1 MIFNLIK
8 AFYFQCK
15 SHSQA
20 VTFIW
25 SSMTHVATQVVQIL
39 LFMGEK
45 NLSHQWF
52 NASLCKYTVQLNY
65 E

>member
-25 SSMTHVATQVVQIL
+25 SSMTHVATQVVQI
-39 LFMGEK
+39 
-45 NLSHQWF
+45 QWF